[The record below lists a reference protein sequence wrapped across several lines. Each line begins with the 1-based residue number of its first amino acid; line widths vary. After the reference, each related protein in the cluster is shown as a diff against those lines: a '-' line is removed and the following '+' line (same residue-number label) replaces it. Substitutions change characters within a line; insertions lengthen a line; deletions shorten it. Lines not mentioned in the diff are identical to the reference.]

1 MTVVGAAAAIAVEH
15 DHKGYHTD
23 DTNAKPMTVRLQ
35 GQPTDGV
42 SLRFQRKVADG
53 RSEVIT

>member
-23 DTNAKPMTVRLQ
+23 DTNAA
-35 GQPTDGV
+35 
-42 SLRFQRKVADG
+42 S
-53 RSEVIT
+53 